1 MTDISHAGTVMTMQ
15 ASVTLAN
22 APTPITYLPDD
33 TDPFDAANITIGS
46 SEMGTNGNVISWSQA
61 AMVEFT
67 VAVIPKT
74 PSHVALA
81 TVFNANVVAP
91 GKTPNN
97 DVITFSRVMPDGS
110 TVVIK
115 NAKMVGGSPLMSMAS
130 SGRVKTVSY
139 TFRAPPVAELI
150 VPQLL

>member
-1 MTDISHAGTVMTMQ
+1 MSDVSHSGTVMTMQ

-33 TDPFDAANITIGS
+33 TDPFDAANITIGDAA
-46 SEMGTNGNVISWSQA
+46 MGTNGNIITWSSA

-67 VAVIPKT
+67 VAVIPKS

-81 TVFNANVVAP
+81 TVFNGNAIAP
-91 GKTPNN
+91 GKVPNN

-115 NAKMVGGSPLMSMAS
+115 NAKMTGGAPLMSMAS

-139 TFRAPPVAELI
+139 TFKAPPVLEI
-150 VPQLL
+150 IIPQL

>member
-1 MTDISHAGTVMTMQ
+1 MPDVSHAGTVMTMQ

-22 APTPITYLPDD
+22 VPTPITYLPDD
-33 TDPFDAANITIGS
+33 TDPFQSADITIGDAA
-46 SEMGTNGNVISWSQA
+46 MGTNGNIITWSSA

-67 VAVIPKT
+67 VAVIPKS

-81 TVFNANVVAP
+81 TVFNANAIAP
-91 GKTPNN
+91 GKVPNN

-115 NAKMVGGSPLMSMAS
+115 NAKMTGGSPLMSMAS
-130 SGRVKTVSY
+130 SGRISTVTY
-139 TFRAPPVAELI
+139 TFKAPPVLEI
-150 VPQLL
+150 IIPQL